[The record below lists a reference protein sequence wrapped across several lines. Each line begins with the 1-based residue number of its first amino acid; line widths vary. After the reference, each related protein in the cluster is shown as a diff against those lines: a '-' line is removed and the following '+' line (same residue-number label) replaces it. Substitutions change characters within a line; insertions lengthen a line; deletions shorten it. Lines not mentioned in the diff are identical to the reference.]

1 MRLVNFDRNHY
12 VVVKN
17 NTVIAGSRRIVL
29 SGTSAYVQQIR
40 SIVVTLIDYFRL
52 TVCENDFLLT

>member
-17 NTVIAGSRRIVL
+17 NTVIAGSRWIVL